1 MMINNKQFP
10 KHNFNWSAVG
20 FVLHDIEQKQAGAVA
35 HRLATQYQFIMI
47 RSGKALVQIDQHD
60 IHLATE
66 GICFIHPNQVYQ
78 ITSIDDDVF
87 NYTKISFQIINIDQS
102 EYVLPYQDFPLQ
114 GSYYLNDSQ
123 KVLKRIDQLVTLSNH
138 ECSLDQ
144 FKKRL
149 VFEQIIALCTDQEQS
164 LENKRTDQLLAE
176 TKHYIDTHFDQ
187 PLSMAYLAKKT
198 GLSQAYFAEMFK
210 KVYGQ
215 NVSDYITRK
224 KTNKTKQLL
233 IQTEDKLRSIA
244 NQVGYSDEFYLSK
257 KFKQIVGVS
266 PSLYR
271 KQRKRKIAAYDLS
284 STGHLLALN
293 IYPYAAPIHPKW
305 TAYYYQKYR
314 YDIPVHLSAFQ
325 INKDRWHNLQ
335 LLKASKP
342 DLIICKSGQ
351 APEEIDQLLAIAPVF
366 FYDQSLSCIDQ
377 IRVIAQYL
385 GEEQEYSDWLI
396 RYQDDLYH
404 SKQALPNDVKRR
416 RFLPLRFYKGTL
428 YLDYSATM
436 RELIFDQLSFQTAMA
451 LPMANQ
457 QPLSLEKLLNLNP
470 DWILLNI
477 CQETETLAQWAAME
491 ETLVWQGLKAVRYQQ
506 VFHIASDP
514 WRECSAYAYQRV
526 LAELTARFESLS
538 K

>member
-1 MMINNKQFP
+1 MINSKQFP
-10 KHNFNWSAVG
+10 KHDFNWGGVG
-20 FVLHDIEQKQAGAVA
+20 FVLHDIEQKQAGTLA

-47 RSGKALVQIDQHD
+47 RSGKALVQIDNQEV
-60 IHLATE
+60 HLTTE
-66 GICFIHPNQVYQ
+66 GICFIHPSQVYQ
-78 ITSIDDDVF
+78 LTSVDDDAF
-87 NYTKISFQIINIDQS
+87 NYTKISFQIINLDQS
-102 EYVLPYQDFPLQ
+102 EHFLSYQDFPLQ
-114 GSYYLNDSQ
+114 GSYYLADPQ

-138 ECSLDQ
+138 ERSVDQ

-149 VFEQIIALCTDQEQS
+149 AFEQIIVLCIDQEQS
-164 LENKRTDQLLAE
+164 LENQRTEQLLAD
-176 TKHYIDTHFDQ
+176 TKHYIDSYFDQ

-198 GLSQAYFAEMFK
+198 GLSQVYFAEMFK

-215 NVSDYITRK
+215 NVSDYIARK

-293 IYPYAAPIHPKW
+293 IFPYAAPIHPKW

-351 APEEIDQLLAIAPVF
+351 AQEEVDQLLAIAPVF

-377 IRVIAQYL
+377 VRVIAQYL

-396 RYQDDLYH
+396 RYQDDLCH
-404 SKQALPNDVKRR
+404 SQKVLSNDVKRS

-428 YLDYSATM
+428 YLDYSTTM
-436 RELIFDQLSFQTAMA
+436 RELIFDQLSCQTVMA
-451 LPMANQ
+451 LPIANQ
-457 QPLSLEKLLNLNP
+457 QPLSLEKLSNLNP

-477 CQETETLAQWAAME
+477 CQETETLTQWTAME
-491 ETLVWQGLKAVRYQQ
+491 GTIVWQGLKAVRYQQ
-506 VFHIASDP
+506 IFHIASDP

-526 LAELTARFESLS
+526 LAKFTEKFGGLS